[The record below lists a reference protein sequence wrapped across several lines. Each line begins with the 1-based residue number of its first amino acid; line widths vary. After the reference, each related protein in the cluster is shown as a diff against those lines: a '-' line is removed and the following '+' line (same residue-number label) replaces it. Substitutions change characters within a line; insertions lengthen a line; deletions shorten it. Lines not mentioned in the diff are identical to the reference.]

1 MRILSGKLKG
11 LKVLTNDK
19 KCKNT
24 ESFITRPTSD
34 RVKETLFNIIEHGF
48 NIDFSKIS
56 FFDCFSGSGAIG
68 LEAISRGCSTVTFL
82 EKNSAACGCITEN
95 LAKFK
100 LHESDHVNC
109 VDVIN
114 RDFFCKNLS
123 TCNKFD
129 VVFLDP
135 PYELIKASKVFM
147 RLKELRVTK
156 INSLIIYECNKEL
169 EKMDGLELLRSKKI
183 GKTYLNFFKGFNE

>member
-11 LKVLTNDK
+11 SKILTNNK
-19 KCKNT
+19 KFEGSGN
-24 ESFITRPTSD
+24 FVTRPTSD
-34 RVKETLFNIIEHGF
+34 RVKETLFNIIQHGF
-48 NIDFSKIS
+48 NVDFSKIS
-56 FFDCFSGSGAIG
+56 FLDCFSGSGAVG
-68 LEAISRGCSTVTFL
+68 LEAISRGCSIVSFL
-82 EKNSAACGCITEN
+82 EKNSVACKCITKN
-95 LAKFK
+95 LTNFK
-100 LHESDHVNC
+100 LYENDQSNT
-109 VDVIN
+109 IRILN
-114 RDFFCKNLS
+114 YDFFDSKLLPK
-123 TCNKFD
+123 NKFD

-135 PYELIKASKVFM
+135 PYEMMKAGKVFM